1 MEVNYNRNRDSVWIP
16 RGSPRHSRNHSTIE
30 PSSPSV
36 MMTQLGNSLVPLE
49 QLRVNPSTPSY
60 AQLIKNSNSDE
71 NVERLTWI
79 KKVILHLRKF
89 CLSICQND
97 AGDKTWKNTCQQI
110 LIVCIKTTEKYL
122 PRKIVSLTFRGHNL
136 QINFQDFLLQRR
148 PAFCSTL
155 IVLKFL

>member
-1 MEVNYNRNRDSVWIP
+1 MYIKRRRASKFSIFKVKSHDNDIFCNLPEKRRLIKELEVNYNRNRDSVWIP

-71 NVERLTWI
+71 NVERLT
-79 KKVILHLRKF
+79 
-89 CLSICQND
+89 
-97 AGDKTWKNTCQQI
+97 
-110 LIVCIKTTEKYL
+110 
-122 PRKIVSLTFRGHNL
+122 
-136 QINFQDFLLQRR
+136 
-148 PAFCSTL
+148 
-155 IVLKFL
+155 